1 MTMKRK
7 NARNSYMVD
16 VRGMLITSKPKK
28 GVKKLATNQMNERDI
43 LECENRDVN
52 LFSLSLQ
59 FYKRKKKKISFVLVF
74 FSLIL
79 NFQKIKYTSGI

>member
-28 GVKKLATNQMNERDI
+28 GVKKPATNQMTERDI
-43 LECENRDVN
+43 LECKNHDVN
-52 LFSLSLQ
+52 FFLQ
-59 FYKRKKKKISFVLVF
+59 KKKKI
-74 FSLIL
+74 
-79 NFQKIKYTSGI
+79 